1 MKQKNQKAIDL
12 VQINQVTYD
21 PELFKEFKTGTA
33 IDNLFSIKGGIP
45 RATNWMLIGDPGVG
59 KSTVAMDIIS
69 DVKKAGGKVLFIS
82 AEMSRVDM
90 YLYVERYPK
99 FGELDIFFTGEL
111 EEEADSKK
119 AIEDL
124 FDQGWD
130 LILMDS
136 FIEVQADVK
145 ECTGMSTGQAEKW
158 LLDLMYRH
166 NLGNNKT
173 KTYTSFIA
181 IQQVNKGGNFVGSNK
196 LKHMTTGMLEIRF
209 EDIDDYESDRYMLFS
224 KNRRGH
230 VGKKLFFDL
239 SSTGGVQYDTERF
252 QKTEKM
258 KEMRKDELNRLKA
271 DGEEFDKLFGLKKE
285 EKKTETKSEEQPQPQ
300 PQTDFF
306 QESLRSFPGAL
317 DAWNSLS
324 QKERDRHTAYVNGAA
339 QEKTR
344 EKRMQRVIEAILA

>member
-1 MKQKNQKAIDL
+1 MKQLQNKIDL
-12 VQINQVTYD
+12 VQINKVTYD
-21 PELFKEFKTGTA
+21 SELFKEFKTGTA
-33 IDNLFSIKGGIP
+33 IDGLFSIKGGIP

-59 KSTVAMDIIS
+59 KSTVALDVLS
-69 DVKKAGGKVLFIS
+69 DVKASGGKVLFIS

-99 FGELDIFFTGEL
+99 FGDLDIFFTGEM
-111 EEEADSKK
+111 EEGADSKK
-119 AIEDL
+119 AIENL
-124 FDQGWD
+124 FAEGWD

-136 FIEVQADVK
+136 FVEVQSDVK
-145 ECTGMSTGQAEKW
+145 ESTGMSTTQAEKW

-209 EDIDDYESDRYMLFS
+209 EDVEDYESDRFMLFS

-239 SSTGGVQYDTERF
+239 SAQGGVQYDTERF
-252 QKTEKM
+252 AKTEKM
-258 KEMRKDELNRLKA
+258 KELRKDELNRLKQ
-271 DGEEFDKLFGLKKE
+271 DGEKFDEFFGTKVKE
-285 EKKTETKSEEQPQPQ
+285 KPAPEPQPEDPLLHFISNTSAPALARWNNLSEAEQ
-300 PQTDFF
+300 DKHRKWSNDAT
-306 QESLRSFPGAL
+306 QETTRQRRYQKVVDSLFV
-317 DAWNSLS
+317 
-324 QKERDRHTAYVNGAA
+324 DRH
-339 QEKTR
+339 
-344 EKRMQRVIEAILA
+344 

>member
-1 MKQKNQKAIDL
+1 MRKQQKTSKIDL

-21 PELFKEFKTGTA
+21 QELFKEFKTGTP
-33 IDNLFSIKGGIP
+33 IDGLFSIKGGIP

-59 KSTVAMDIIS
+59 KSTVAMDILS
-69 DVKKAGGKVLFIS
+69 DVKGAGGKVLFVS

-99 FGELDIFFTGEL
+99 FGDLDIFFTGEL
-111 EEEADSKK
+111 EEGADSKR

-130 LILMDS
+130 LVLMDS

-145 ECTGMSTGQAEKW
+145 DSTGMTSGQAEKW

-166 NLGNNKT
+166 NLGNNSA

-258 KEMRKDELNRLKA
+258 KEMRKDELNRLKQ
-271 DGEEFDKLFGLKKE
+271 DGEKFDELFGTGTKKKE
-285 EKKTETKSEEQPQPQ
+285 EAPPPADPLEAYIGEHGLTERWNGLP
-300 PQTDFF
+300 
-306 QESLRSFPGAL
+306 
-317 DAWNSLS
+317 DAEK
-324 QKERDRHTAYVNGAA
+324 QKHRNWANDATL
-339 QEKTR
+339 EKTR
-344 EKRMQRVIEAILA
+344 LRRFAKVLEALR

>member
-1 MKQKNQKAIDL
+1 MKQQNLKIDL
-12 VQINQVTYD
+12 VQINQVSYD
-21 PELFKEFKTGTA
+21 QELFKEFKTGTA
-33 IDNLFSIKGGIP
+33 IDGLFSIKGGIP
-45 RATNWMLIGDPGVG
+45 KATNWMLIGDPGVG
-59 KSTVAMDIIS
+59 KSTVAMDVLS
-69 DVKKAGGKVLFIS
+69 DVKAAGGRVLFVS

-90 YLYVERYPK
+90 FLYVERYPK
-99 FGELDIFFTGEL
+99 FGDLDIFFTGEL
-111 EEEADSKK
+111 EEGSDSKR
-119 AIEDL
+119 AIENL

-130 LILMDS
+130 LVLMDS

-145 ECTGMSTGQAEKW
+145 DSTGMTSGQAEKW

-166 NLGNNKT
+166 NLGNNST

-258 KEMRKDELNRLKA
+258 KEMRKDELNRLKQ
-271 DGEEFDKLFGLKKE
+271 DGDKFDELFGTAAKK
-285 EKKTETKSEEQPQPQ
+285 PQVEVAP
-300 PQTDFF
+300 PADPLVAHLAGT
-306 QESLRSFPGAL
+306 PAAL
-317 DAWNSLS
+317 ERWNRLTPL
-324 QKERDRHTAYVNGAA
+324 E
-339 QEKTR
+339 QEKHRNWSNDATHESTR
-344 EKRMQRVIEAILA
+344 LRRYGKVLEAMLK

>member
-1 MKQKNQKAIDL
+1 MKKHKAQIDL
-12 VQINQVTYD
+12 VQINTVKYD

-33 IDNLFSIKGGIP
+33 VDGLFSIKGGIP

-59 KSTVAMDIIS
+59 KSTVALDIIS
-69 DVKKAGGKVLFIS
+69 DVKAAGGRVLFIS

-99 FGELDIFFTGEL
+99 FGDLDIFFTGEL
-111 EEEADSKK
+111 EEGSDSKK

-124 FDQGWD
+124 FNQGWD
-130 LILMDS
+130 LVLMDS

-145 ECTGMSTGQAEKW
+145 ESTGMSSGQAEKW

-166 NLGNNKT
+166 NLANNAK

-209 EDIDDYESDRYMLFS
+209 EDPEDYESDRFMLFS

-239 SSTGGVQYDTERF
+239 SAKNGVRYDTERF
-252 QKTEKM
+252 EKTEKM
-258 KEMRKDELNRLKA
+258 KELRKEELDRIKV
-271 DGEEFDKLFGLKKE
+271 DGEKFDEIFGMKKIVEKPVE
-285 EKKTETKSEEQPQPQ
+285 EVPVNPLLAYITNV
-300 PQTDFF
+300 
-306 QESLRSFPGAL
+306 PGAIERWNAL
-317 DAWNSLS
+317 TPEQRIKHVKWSNDATQEATRQRRY
-324 QKERDRHTAYVNGAA
+324 QKVVEALFVDRH
-339 QEKTR
+339 
-344 EKRMQRVIEAILA
+344 

>member
-1 MKQKNQKAIDL
+1 MKKQKTQIDL
-12 VQINQVTYD
+12 VQINKVTYD
-21 PELFKEFKTGTA
+21 GELFKEFKTGTA
-33 IDNLFSIKGGIP
+33 VDGLFSIKGGIP

-59 KSTVAMDIIS
+59 KSTVALDIIS
-69 DVKKAGGKVLFIS
+69 DVKAAGGRVLFIS

-99 FGELDIFFTGEL
+99 FGDLDIFFTGEL
-111 EEEADSKK
+111 EEGADSKR

-124 FDQGWD
+124 FNQGWD
-130 LILMDS
+130 LVLMDS

-145 ECTGMSTGQAEKW
+145 ESTGMSSGQAEKW

-166 NLGNNKT
+166 NLGNNST

-209 EDIDDYESDRYMLFS
+209 EDPEDYESDRFMLFS

-239 SSTGGVQYDTERF
+239 AAKNGVRYDTERF
-252 QKTEKM
+252 EKTEKM
-258 KEMRKDELNRLKA
+258 KELRKEELDRIKV
-271 DGEEFDKLFGLKKE
+271 DGEKFDEIFGM
-285 EKKTETKSEEQPQPQ
+285 KTIVEAPKPEPVAEPAYPAPMMEAISANAE
-300 PQTDFF
+300 
-306 QESLRSFPGAL
+306 AL
-317 DAWNSLS
+317 QQWNSI
-324 QKERDRHTAYVNGAA
+324 EPDRRKKHSDYCAAAA

-344 EKRMQRVIEAILA
+344 IARYQRLIDHLAKGGK